1 MPPKKEK
8 KEPKVKVPDGGNIF
22 RYNLDPMKG
31 RSVFDS
37 NCAACHA
44 M

>member
-8 KEPKVKVPDGGNIF
+8 KEPKVAVPDGGNIKF
-22 RYNLDPMKG
+22 YIIDAMKG